1 MDSAVDRLVGSILL
15 LAPGPDA
22 VLHLHSATRIGR
34 AGTLTPEL
42 PDALAEA
49 ARTGR
54 SQRAHFRG
62 HDGSDLE
69 LRVFPAPGLPGQA
82 LAVAAEVEECILAPA
97 VENLVNQIAHDV
109 RNHAFTIG
117 LQAEMGSR
125 RAGETSELKGY
136 FEAVLRHVDSLKQY
150 LEQLLLFGRVPALS
164 PARLD
169 PVLLVRDLLHRYEF
183 TRPADAPP
191 LSVRLEAEPHPG
203 TVSWDGHAV
212 TVALLAVIDN
222 AARSADPPPPVTIQ
236 LARCGDRVAVEVRDS
251 GGGIGPEALARLA
264 VPMAVR
270 RAGGAGLGLA
280 IARKLV
286 SAHGGRLTIE
296 SLDSGTVVRLDMPTE
311 AGAA

>member
-1 MDSAVDRLVGSILL
+1 MDSAVDRLAGRILV
-15 LAPGPDA
+15 LAPGPGA
-22 VLHLHSATRIGR
+22 VLHLHSQGQTER

-49 ARTGR
+49 VRTGR
-54 SQRAHFRG
+54 AQRARFRDR
-62 HDGSDLE
+62 DGSEQE
-69 LRVFPAPGLPGQA
+69 LRVFPAPGLPGSA
-82 LAVAAEVEECILAPA
+82 LAVEAELEECILAPA

-117 LQAEMGSR
+117 LQAEMGAR
-125 RAGETSELKGY
+125 RAGEASELKGY
-136 FEAVLRHVDSLKQY
+136 LDAVLRHVDSLKHY
-150 LEQLLLFGRVPALS
+150 LEQLLLFGRVPTLA

-169 PVLLVRDLLHRYEF
+169 PVLLVRDLLHRYQL

-203 TVSWDGHAV
+203 TVSWDGRAV
-212 TVALLAVIDN
+212 TAALLAVLDN
-222 AARSADPPPPVTIQ
+222 AVRSADPPPPVTIQ
-236 LARCGDRVAVEVRDS
+236 LVRRGDRVAVEVRDG
-251 GGGIGPEALARLA
+251 GGGIESDALARLA

-280 IARKLV
+280 IARKMV
-286 SAHGGRLTIE
+286 TAHGGRLTIE
-296 SLDSGTVVRLDMPTE
+296 SLDNGTVVRLDMPTE

>member
-1 MDSAVDRLVGSILL
+1 MDSAADRLAGSIFL

-22 VLHLHSATRIGR
+22 VLLLRSAKGIEF

-49 ARTGR
+49 TRTGR
-54 SQRAHFRG
+54 SQPARLRDC
-62 HDGSDLE
+62 DGGERE

-82 LAVAAEVEECILAPA
+82 LAVAAELEQCILATA
-97 VENLVNQIAHDV
+97 VETLVNQIAHDV

-136 FEAVLRHVDSLKQY
+136 FDAVLRHVDSLKHY
-150 LEQLLLFGRVPALS
+150 LEQLLLFGRVPTLS

-169 PVLLVRDLLHRYEF
+169 PVLLVRDLLHRYQF
-183 TRPADAPP
+183 ARPADAPP

-203 TVSWDGHAV
+203 TVSWDVRAV
-212 TVALLAVIDN
+212 TAALAAVLDN
-222 AARSADPPPPVTIQ
+222 AVRSADPPPPVTIR

-251 GGGIGPEALARLA
+251 GGGIGSEALARLA

-296 SLDSGTVVRLDMPTE
+296 SLETGTVVRLDLPTE

>member
-1 MDSAVDRLVGSILL
+1 MDSAVDRFVDRILL

-22 VLHLHSATRIGR
+22 VLHLHPAAGAERT
-34 AGTLTPEL
+34 GTLSPEL
-42 PDALAEA
+42 PGALAEA

-54 SQRAHFRG
+54 SQRACFREL
-62 HDGSDLE
+62 DGGERE
-69 LRVFPAPGLPGQA
+69 LWVFPAPGLPGQA
-82 LAVAAEVEECILAPA
+82 LAVEAELEQCIVAPA

-136 FEAVLRHVDSLKQY
+136 FDAVLRHVDSLKHY
-150 LEQLLLFGRVPALS
+150 LEQLLLFGRVPNLS
-164 PARLD
+164 PTRLD
-169 PVLLVRDLLHRYEF
+169 PVLLVRDLLHRYQF

-203 TVSWDGHAV
+203 TVSWDGRAV
-212 TVALLAVIDN
+212 TAALAAVLDN
-222 AARSADPPPPVTIQ
+222 AVRSADPPPPVTIRV
-236 LARCGDRVAVEVRDS
+236 ARRGDRVAVEVRDD
-251 GGGIGPEALARLA
+251 GGGIGPELLARLA

-270 RAGGAGLGLA
+270 RVGGAGLGLA
-280 IARKLV
+280 IARKMV

-296 SLDSGTVVRLDMPTE
+296 SLGTGTVVRLDMPTE